1 MVALLDGMQL
11 LEIYIV
17 KMKKIIIFSIIAILL
32 LSLVGA
38 DRIITQ
44 DNPTEFTKNLE
55 SKPISKANETKLLN
69 TYGIEFTEVKKFNS
83 YKEYKEF
90 TILNVTMNNNKYSR
104 IITKTSKYNR
114 VTK

>member
-1 MVALLDGMQL
+1 
-11 LEIYIV
+11 
-17 KMKKIIIFSIIAILL
+17 MKKLILFTIITILL
-32 LSLVGA
+32 LSLAGA
-38 DRIITQ
+38 DKITEQ
-44 DNPTEFTKNLE
+44 TKTIEFTQNLE

-69 TYGIEFTEVKKFNS
+69 TYGIEFPNVKEFNS